1 MPEPHHPVDQIL
13 RDLEERAKE
22 LGCLYRVD
30 ELLSRPGAT
39 EEDLQQL
46 VEEIPT
52 GWQYSE
58 ACRARI
64 VIGDRVY
71 RSKGFAACAR
81 SSA

>member
-1 MPEPHHPVDQIL
+1 MPEPHDPVDQIL

-30 ELLSRPGAT
+30 ELLSRPEAT

-52 GWQYSE
+52 GWQYPES
-58 ACRARI
+58 CRARI
-64 VIGDRVY
+64 VIGDRV
-71 RSKGFAACAR
+71 
-81 SSA
+81 